1 MPGVELIQV
10 RDLYF
15 VWDGHHRISAAKA
28 MGQESIEAEVTVR
41 EVLGPL
47 PWEKTAESNR
57 SLPIGSLP
65 DLIIPP
71 QRGAPAVS

>member
-1 MPGVELIQV
+1 
-10 RDLYF
+10 
-15 VWDGHHRISAAKA
+15 
-28 MGQESIEAEVTVR
+28 MGQESIEAEVTVW

-47 PWEKTAESNR
+47 PWEKTAANR

-65 DLIIPP
+65 DLIIAP